1 MEIENKKIEDI
12 LVTIDKCKTHTEKAN
27 FIIERLAGSCDW
39 DEGRRKLAYSN
50 VKRSIQKYSELKRKG
65 MDLESWRSSTSKIG
79 KLDDEAPDLELTSPR
94 KRGRPSKRLSD
105 EMCQKT
111 LNKKLDEQVFKI
123 EEEAIS
129 QGLEKKRIPQADKRK
144 ERLAK

>member
-1 MEIENKKIEDI
+1 
-12 LVTIDKCKTHTEKAN
+12 
-27 FIIERLAGSCDW
+27 
-39 DEGRRKLAYSN
+39 
-50 VKRSIQKYSELKRKG
+50 
-65 MDLESWRSSTSKIG
+65 
-79 KLDDEAPDLELTSPR
+79 
-94 KRGRPSKRLSD
+94 
-105 EMCQKT
+105 MCQKT